1 MYDFCQGADICKNVA
16 QMQKYVAVS
25 CKAVEKENTYV
36 IIKTRRNKKEN
47 AIVANNENDV

>member
-1 MYDFCQGADICKNVA
+1 
-16 QMQKYVAVS
+16 MQKYVAVS